1 MKDVRKYARA
11 DGDTTRLRRENSEL
25 RDRLREK
32 ELELDGAK
40 ETIEEMEK
48 SYQKLLEQYE
58 RYLFDYSVRIEEV
71 AEAKMAYEA
80 AAERLKRLTK
90 QYQKEAEQ
98 WISAMKKEGKA
109 VS

>member
-1 MKDVRKYARA
+1 VKDVRKYARA
-11 DGDTTRLRRENSEL
+11 DGDTSRLRRENSEL

-48 SYQKLLEQYE
+48 SYQKLLDQYE

-80 AAERLKRLTK
+80 AAERLKQLTR